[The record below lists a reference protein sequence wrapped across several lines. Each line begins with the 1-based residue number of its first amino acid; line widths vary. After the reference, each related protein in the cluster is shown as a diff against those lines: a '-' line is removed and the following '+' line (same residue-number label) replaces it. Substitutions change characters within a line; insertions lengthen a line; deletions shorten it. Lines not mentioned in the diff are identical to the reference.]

1 MTSRNSPE
9 GGGRDPGS
17 RPGFGTGRVAR
28 PQCPGLS
35 SNLYLPP
42 TVRAGAGWRT
52 RRAGGRAACELL
64 RKGVRPKAAARG
76 LQLAALPLSPPGPS
90 RPEGPGTS
98 NCRPAR
104 AVGKVPGLAP
114 AAGPCC
120 LQEEEVTCYPQQLVL
135 RKLRQ
140 PARYNPPCR
149 PPGRTE
155 GSAHRRSGWPQGHDF
170 LLSHCWGRP
179 LLPAGSGWRPPILSA
194 P

>member
-42 TVRAGAGWRT
+42 TVLAGAGWRT

-90 RPEGPGTS
+90 RARGTWHQQLQAGPGSGKGARPRACCRSLLPSGRGS
-98 NCRPAR
+98 NLLPT
-104 AVGKVPGLAP
+104 AVGAKEIASACPLQPPLQTSRPHRGVCPQEKWLAT
-114 AAGPCC
+114 GP
-120 LQEEEVTCYPQQLVL
+120 
-135 RKLRQ
+135 
-140 PARYNPPCR
+140 
-149 PPGRTE
+149 
-155 GSAHRRSGWPQGHDF
+155 
-170 LLSHCWGRP
+170 
-179 LLPAGSGWRPPILSA
+179 
-194 P
+194 